1 MSLAEN
7 LLNSLPTENI
17 SEDYSTN
24 EEEHIVVDNTRKIT
38 VPAKLKTIAVT
49 GDKDVETVM
58 IDCVRYWDGHDL
70 SEFAVYINYVLPNGE
85 TGTYVPYGVSRTD
98 EYFTLEWIIGSEFTK
113 HSGTLRFLIM
123 ARKTNAEGYLVY
135 QWSSLLNSDMTIQ
148 LGLEPS
154 EMSEEE
160 ELESDVVTQIL
171 QSLNTKL
178 SYSNIAHST
187 GNSDDLIMSQR
198 ATTEELNKRANA
210 IIGTKSGTMVSM
222 DDVSPV
228 KHKVD
233 VGLRSK
239 NLLQTINGTYD
250 NDSLNHYKITV
261 ENGHYEVETKRQE
274 TYADMREFWTQMGTI
289 TLTEGTYRLSR
300 YNNTFDNS
308 YGQNVIYFSNVET
321 GQAVGKELGRYDTS
335 VTITITKPVTA
346 AVTMYTHTGNVVM
359 TYPYTYSFDLMLTEG
374 TEEEEA
380 FIPSVPKDTA
390 VTVKSCGKN
399 LIASNDTYY
408 AGRSV
413 TRAGVTFTVNDDLS
427 IHVKGSSTSVG
438 DSWFTFTNFDIQAI
452 DCSTGTYTVSQRIDG
467 IVTNTDGHL
476 TVEGKFINSD
486 KTEINN
492 CDLRYFAIGSRNK
505 VVTIDQP
512 LRYVGSIYVAPGI
525 EVDCT
530 VYLQLKKG
538 TVATPWEPYI
548 EGETIE
554 VTMGSEDSNVLSP
567 IAPNMTITTDNDGV
581 VVDVEYNRDINIVI
595 EKLTQAIISLGG
607 NI

>member
-24 EEEHIVVDNTRKIT
+24 EEEHIVIDNTRKIT

-58 IDCVRYWDGHDL
+58 IDCVRYWDNHDL
-70 SEFAVYINYVLPNGE
+70 SEFAIFLNYMLPNGE

-113 HSGTLRFLIM
+113 YSGALQFLIT
-123 ARKTNAEGYLVY
+123 ARKVNENNLLVY

-154 EMSEEE
+154 EMSKEE

-198 ATTEELNKRANA
+198 ATTEELNRRADA

-222 DDVSPV
+222 DDVAQSG
-228 KHKVD
+228 D
-233 VGLRSK
+233 VLVNPRSK

-250 NDSLNHYKITV
+250 NDSLNHYKMTV

-300 YNNTFDNS
+300 YNNTFDDS
-308 YGQNVIYFSNVET
+308 YGQNIVFLINVET

-335 VTITITKPVTA
+335 ATITVTEPVTV
-346 AVTMYTHTGNVVM
+346 AVTMYTHTGKVVI
-359 TYPYTYSFDLMLTEG
+359 TYPYTYSFDLMLTKG
-374 TEEEEA
+374 TEEEED
-380 FIPSVPKDTA
+380 FIPSVPKGT
-390 VTVKSCGKN
+390 VVPVKSCGKN
-399 LIASNDTYY
+399 LIAPNDLYY

-427 IHVKGSSTSVG
+427 IHVKGSSTSIG

-452 DCSTGTYTVSQRIDG
+452 DCSTGTYTVSQKIDG

-492 CDLRYFAIGSRNK
+492 CDIRYFAIGSQNK

-512 LRYVGSIYVAPGI
+512 LRFQGSIYVAPGI

-530 VYLQLKKG
+530 VYLQLEKG

-554 VTMGSEDSNVLSP
+554 VTMGSENINVLSP
-567 IAPNMTITTDNDGV
+567 IAPNMSITTDNDGV
-581 VVDVEYNRDINIVI
+581 VVDVEYNRDSNIVI